1 MVSGADLIAALDVP
15 LHRNA
20 RLDREAFHDLVV
32 KAKAAMLTQDPAVR
46 PKSQAGKP
54 GGLVYARQPRALL
67 IPDLHARIEFLGTLL
82 GADAAALG
90 FGGRSVADLAAAG
103 QVCVVCLGD
112 VLHAEGREAAE
123 RWMLAE
129 CYNGEGYNGEGYN
142 AERYKKYGHEASR
155 SKSMH
160 TNADSGGDPSSPFCN
175 PPLYNPPLELEMQRS
190 FASLEAVM
198 LLKTLIPFNFHCLK
212 GNHDNASNSGD
223 HGDFPFFKYA
233 EEGQMTADWFLASYG
248 GQLLQEL
255 REYELLLPL
264 VAVGRAFC
272 ASHAEPARALDATE
286 ILDYSERPDVVRS
299 LIWTDNGEACKD
311 AAQKTLTSLLSRPAA
326 RIGARWFC
334 GHRPVSGFW
343 AEREDGSVIQIH
355 NLDRWQFVWI
365 DNSAPE
371 FPSCLLFQV
380 EESGALVQLGRI
392 N

>member
-32 KAKAAMLTQDPAVR
+32 KTKAAMLTQDPAVR
-46 PKSQAGKP
+46 PKSRAGKP

-90 FGGRSVADLAAAG
+90 FAGRSVADLAAAG
-103 QVCVVCLGD
+103 QACVVCLGD

-129 CYNGEGYNGEGYN
+129 
-142 AERYKKYGHEASR
+142 RYKKYGHGSVRSESTSARAASF
-155 SKSMH
+155 
-160 TNADSGGDPSSPFCN
+160 ADTSSA
-175 PPLYNPPLELEMQRS
+175 LYNPPLELEMERS

-198 LLKTLIPFNFHCLK
+198 SLKTLIPENFHCLK

-248 GQLLQEL
+248 GQLLREL

-272 ASHAEPARALDATE
+272 ASHAEPARSLDATE
-286 ILDYSERPDVVRS
+286 ILDYLERPDVVQS
-299 LIWTDNGEACKD
+299 LIWTDNGEACNG
-311 AAQKTLTSLLSRPAA
+311 AAQKTLASLLSRPPA

-334 GHRPVSGFW
+334 GHRPVSGLW
-343 AEREDGSVIQIH
+343 NEREDGFVIQIH
-355 NLDRWQFVWI
+355 NPDRWQFVWI

-380 EESGALVQLGRI
+380 EENGTLVQLGRI
-392 N
+392 S

>member
-15 LHRNA
+15 LHRNV

-32 KAKAAMLTQDPAVR
+32 KAKAAMLTQDPEVR
-46 PKSQAGKP
+46 PKSQAGRP
-54 GGLVYARQPRALL
+54 GGLVYVRQPRALL

-90 FGGRSVADLAAAG
+90 FEGRSVADLAAAG
-103 QVCVVCLGD
+103 QACVVCLGD

-129 CYNGEGYNGEGYN
+129 
-142 AERYKKYGHEASR
+142 RYKKYGYEVSR
-155 SKSMH
+155 FKSMP
-160 TNADSGGDPSSPFCN
+160 TNAVFGGDPSSPFC
-175 PPLYNPPLELEMQRS
+175 NPPLELEMQRS
-190 FASLEAVM
+190 FASLEAAM
-198 LLKTLIPFNFHCLK
+198 LLKTLIPEHFYCLK

-248 GQLLQEL
+248 GQLLREL

-272 ASHAEPARALDATE
+272 ASHAEPARPLDATE
-286 ILDYSERPDVVRS
+286 ILDYLERPDVVRS

-311 AAQKTLTSLLSRPAA
+311 AAQKSLASLLSRPPA

-343 AEREDGSVIQIH
+343 AEREDGAVIQIH
-355 NLDRWQFVWI
+355 NPERWQFVWI

-380 EESGALVQLGRI
+380 EENGTLVQLGRI
-392 N
+392 S